1 MMLSNSLG
9 LQAKAK
15 KSIYIKNWD
24 DLSFLNALDNEPV
37 LILGAGTN
45 VILGEYFDGTVIE
58 VHMQDIKSTNDH
70 VSVDAGLDWADL
82 IEYCLKNELYGLENL
97 THIPG
102 KVGAAPVQNIGAY
115 GVEISTFI
123 HSIECFNLQTKQ
135 LETLQNNQCLFS
147 YRQSIFQSKNYI
159 ILRVNFSFSESFE
172 PNLSYPALNNFLCNK
187 SINKSALTPRLLSDL
202 IKEIRNSKLPDP
214 ALVPNVGSV
223 FKNPIVNLDNLD
235 HDFLIGHRWDQGNGY
250 YKLSAA
256 KLIELIKPELII
268 PKTLNFYENHSLVLI
283 NNGGATFNE
292 VTGFLNQIQTK
303 ILEKFKIKLEI
314 EPEIIPS

>member
-1 MMLSNSLG
+1 M
-9 LQAKAK
+9 
-15 KSIYIKNWD
+15 
-24 DLSFLNALDNEPV
+24 
-37 LILGAGTN
+37 
-45 VILGEYFDGTVIE
+45 
-58 VHMQDIKSTNDH
+58 
-70 VSVDAGLDWADL
+70 
-82 IEYCLKNELYGLENL
+82 
-97 THIPG
+97 
-102 KVGAAPVQNIGAY
+102 
-115 GVEISTFI
+115 
-123 HSIECFNLQTKQ
+123 
-135 LETLQNNQCLFS
+135 FS

-172 PNLSYPALNNFLCNK
+172 PNLSYPALNNFLCSK
-187 SINKSALTPRLLSDL
+187 SINKTALTPRLLSDL

-235 HDFLIGHRWDQGNGY
+235 HDFLIDHRWDQGNGY

-256 KLIELIKPELII
+256 KLIELIKPELTI